1 MEKRFQPQTACGSPS
16 ANRRLG
22 LLAKLACLWRITI
35 SPETGLDEGQNRLT
49 IASRNPPIG
58 PDGPRL
64 VGAVE
69 GLAVTA
75 WPNSVFRIELKEGSV
90 QARYTSVLGAT
101 LGAAK

>member
-1 MEKRFQPQTACGSPS
+1 MKARRDTNQETERLVAQMARENPS
-16 ANRRLG
+16 WGYDRIVGALVN
-22 LLAKLACLWRITI
+22 LACLWRIVI

-69 GLAVTA
+69 GLAVL
-75 WPNSVFRIELKEGSV
+75 SLE
-90 QARYTSVLGAT
+90 
-101 LGAAK
+101 